1 MSNYLKD
8 TFSSSIPMIEGPGR
22 SHILKTLNTCDDP
35 WQTITHLQSTL
46 SLPSLLNDTN
56 STEHYNTDGSVDNQ
70 HHDLFP
76 IFDLLD
82 LLKCSRLN
90 IALNLFEDLKHRV
103 DAFVQ
108 RFDEQKLLTFLKDT
122 IQLINVKEL
131 KGIPIS
137 IIKRLKV
144 IPPVYLDTLA
154 KKNFLSVG
162 SRQYLTFSVIEARR

>member
-1 MSNYLKD
+1 MSNLKD
-8 TFSSSIPMIEGPGR
+8 TFTSSIPMIEGPGR
-22 SHILKTLNTCDDP
+22 LHILKTLNACNDP
-35 WQTITHLQSTL
+35 WQTINHLQSTL
-46 SLPSLLNDTN
+46 SLPAVLNTTGSNATDHHDTN
-56 STEHYNTDGSVDNQ
+56 GAPDHP
-70 HHDLFP
+70 HHELLP

-108 RFDEQKLLTFLKDT
+108 SFDEQKLLVFLKDT

-154 KKNFLSVG
+154 KKNFLSV
-162 SRQYLTFSVIEARR
+162 